1 MGMDNAGPE
10 QIRVL
15 GQFTKDKNY
24 TIAEVNGTLC
34 ALYGYQN
41 GTYDAK
47 YECQHFGGKLYGI
60 GPKIA

>member
-1 MGMDNAGPE
+1 MGNEGSE
-10 QIRVL
+10 KIKVL

-24 TIAEVNGTLC
+24 TIAEVDDALC
-34 ALYGYQN
+34 ALYNYQN
-41 GTYDAK
+41 GVYDAK